1 MAYIDLCHRRLA
13 ELEKAPELSG
23 VLTPFVVSEFTR
35 LLDQWEQAA
44 RLRDPFWWE
53 AEIET
58 EVVEHVFH
66 AFFCCVRRVNEL
78 YGNTE
83 PAADVALRRPFRI
96 ALTNGILNALEAE
109 GKASGELARELRE
122 NWPDDDL
129 E

>member
-1 MAYIDLCHRRLA
+1 MPVHVTIGPAPSDSAMAYIDLCHRRLA
-13 ELEKAPELSG
+13 
-23 VLTPFVVSEFTR
+23 
-35 LLDQWEQAA
+35 
-44 RLRDPFWWE
+44 
-53 AEIET
+53 
-58 EVVEHVFH
+58 
-66 AFFCCVRRVNEL
+66 EL